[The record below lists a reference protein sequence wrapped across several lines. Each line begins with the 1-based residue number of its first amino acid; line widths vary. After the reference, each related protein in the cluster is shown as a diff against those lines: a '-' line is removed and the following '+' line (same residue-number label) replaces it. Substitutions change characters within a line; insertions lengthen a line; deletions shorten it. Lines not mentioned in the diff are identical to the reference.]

1 MPEPR
6 DHTKDRGWIES
17 ILRKLPGFK
26 GYLEKE
32 YRRDSDA
39 LQRAWLADR
48 LQRSKRALDAY
59 GRTLVDAGKL
69 EPLVLV
75 DRLKGR
81 LDKNIGRIRGA
92 MQGYSGF
99 FDLVQVDETR
109 LDKVYEHDI
118 AMMDLVDTLADAV
131 EKLEHATAETPFPAA
146 ALNEQLAAVELAID
160 RRQDV
165 LQGLE

>member
-17 ILRKLPGFK
+17 ILRKIPGFK

-39 LQRAWLADR
+39 LQRDWLAGR
-48 LQRSKRALDAY
+48 LERGKRALDTY

-69 EPLVLV
+69 DALIHI
-75 DRLKGR
+75 DRVKKR
-81 LDKNIGRIRGA
+81 IDQSIGRIRGA

-99 FDLVQVDETR
+99 FDLVQVDEAR
-109 LDKVYEHDI
+109 LDKLYEQDI
-118 AMMDLVDTLADAV
+118 AMMDSVDTLSAAL

-146 ALNEQLAAVELAID
+146 ALNEQLGAVELAID
-160 RRQDV
+160 RRGEV
-165 LQGLE
+165 LKGLE